1 MNAKHTSGPWKVR
14 PVYSKGEPMPA
25 TIYAGRE
32 SVADMTG
39 TSPHD
44 DANARLI
51 AAAPD
56 LLEALKRVNECLRS
70 WITSST
76 QNRVNPL
83 EIAEFVAANE
93 AIAKAE
99 GRV

>member
-32 SVADMTG
+32 SIADMTG

-56 LLEALKRVNECLRS
+56 LLEMAKR
-70 WITSST
+70 
-76 QNRVNPL
+76 
-83 EIAEFVAANE
+83 ANHYAQLLANHDPSNSVYWHNQAINIRE

-99 GRV
+99 GRE